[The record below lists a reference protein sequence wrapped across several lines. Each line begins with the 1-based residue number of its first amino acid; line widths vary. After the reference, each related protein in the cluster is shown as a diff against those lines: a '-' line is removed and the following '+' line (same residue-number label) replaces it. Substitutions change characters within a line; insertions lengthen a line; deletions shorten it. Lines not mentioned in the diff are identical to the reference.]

1 MKHLIMRKFLTYTII
16 FIFLAVPAISQESSL
31 KYFVQLNSIS
41 TDGDN
46 TPYWLTANRQG
57 LTSAERN
64 SYYGRYGI
72 DYGGIFKNNNFGY
85 RISGDIV
92 TAHNSNADFFVQQ
105 LFGEISWQ
113 WLTLSIGSKEHFSE
127 TRIHPTQYAGSR
139 IIGNKVNK
147 WFPNLHYNNLTML
160 SSGGMTYSGNSR
172 PIPQV
177 RLEIPEYIPFPWT
190 KGWLKIR
197 GHIAYGR
204 FTDDSYQEKFTKGND
219 ITIYGKNIH
228 YHSKAGF
235 IEIGKAEKFPL
246 LFEGGLEMYTQFGGD
261 MYTHKDGLK
270 VSMPTSLADY
280 WKAFIPL
287 SGSDDTP
294 EVEQTNIS
302 GNMIGSWHAAFNVPT
317 KIMDIRVYGEHMF
330 EDFSQ
335 LFFFE
340 YQSDRH
346 GERNIIYYPWKDM
359 LYGIRLTNKSKVF
372 PFISALQY
380 EYLSTKDQ
388 SGALYH
394 DPSDHF
400 SEQMDGNDNYYNHG
414 IYPGWHH
421 WGMGIGNPLII
432 SPAYND
438 NSSLKFRSNRLIAHN
453 IGVNGSLECVQLPIA
468 YRLQYAYSENWGTH
482 VNPLENIRY
491 STSLLGEFIYA
502 PSGKGWLGSIA
513 VAYDKSSFIGEN
525 LGVMFTLTK
534 VGEIFRK

>member
-1 MKHLIMRKFLTYTII
+1 
-16 FIFLAVPAISQESSL
+16 
-31 KYFVQLNSIS
+31 
-41 TDGDN
+41 
-46 TPYWLTANRQG
+46 
-57 LTSAERN
+57 
-64 SYYGRYGI
+64 
-72 DYGGIFKNNNFGY
+72 
-85 RISGDIV
+85 
-92 TAHNSNADFFVQQ
+92 
-105 LFGEISWQ
+105 
-113 WLTLSIGSKEHFSE
+113 
-127 TRIHPTQYAGSR
+127 
-139 IIGNKVNK
+139 
-147 WFPNLHYNNLTML
+147 
-160 SSGGMTYSGNSR
+160 
-172 PIPQV
+172 
-177 RLEIPEYIPFPWT
+177 
-190 KGWLKIR
+190 
-197 GHIAYGR
+197 
-204 FTDDSYQEKFTKGND
+204 
-219 ITIYGKNIH
+219 
-228 YHSKAGF
+228 
-235 IEIGKAEKFPL
+235 
-246 LFEGGLEMYTQFGGD
+246 
-261 MYTHKDGLK
+261 
-270 VSMPTSLADY
+270 
-280 WKAFIPL
+280 
-287 SGSDDTP
+287 
-294 EVEQTNIS
+294 
-302 GNMIGSWHAAFNVPT
+302 
-317 KIMDIRVYGEHMF
+317 
-330 EDFSQ
+330 
-335 LFFFE
+335 
-340 YQSDRH
+340 
-346 GERNIIYYPWKDM
+346 M

-468 YRLQYAYSENWGTH
+468 YRLQYAYSENWGMH